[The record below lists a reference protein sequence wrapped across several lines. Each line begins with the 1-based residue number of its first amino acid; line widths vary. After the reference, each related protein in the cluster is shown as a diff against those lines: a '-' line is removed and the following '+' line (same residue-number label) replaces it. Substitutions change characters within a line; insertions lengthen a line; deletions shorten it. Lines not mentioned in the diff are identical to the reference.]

1 MWKRKLNP
9 QKFEAIFFTRRRT
22 RKAFPNRKLQVE
34 NQDIEW
40 QSSAKYFGF
49 TLDQKFT
56 QLKRNTIDK
65 SGKSVRMI
73 YSKISRNSSLNQ
85 KNKVLLYK
93 SVIRPMLLYA
103 TPILKSAAKTHIK
116 GIQLYQNGI
125 LRMCLN
131 KSRRYS
137 TTALHTQANI
147 ELVNMFIDRLSLNFE
162 DRSRL
167 VDNPFISN
175 IFN

>member
-1 MWKRKLNP
+1 
-9 QKFEAIFFTRRRT
+9 
-22 RKAFPNRKLQVE
+22 
-34 NQDIEW
+34 
-40 QSSAKYFGF
+40 
-49 TLDQKFT
+49 
-56 QLKRNTIDK
+56 
-65 SGKSVRMI
+65 MI
-73 YSKISRNSSLNQ
+73 YSVISRNSSLIQ

-116 GIQLYQNGI
+116 GIQLYQNRL

-147 ELVNMFIDRLSLNFE
+147 ELGIMFVTKVRRLKN
-162 DRSRL
+162 
-167 VDNPFISN
+167 NN
-175 IFN
+175 